1 MALKTMFA
9 ALKAENA
16 KNSFGNIISVA
27 NESSIIRDAMLEE
40 MGEIDVDLAD
50 PDAEE
55 KFKDAAINEDD
66 MDELIEKIPETEID
80 DAAVAVGKLT
90 NQNVPVNDEEYIGAP
105 MESAMED
112 IDVYVPD
119 TIEVE

>member
-27 NESSIIRDAMLEE
+27 NESSIIRDTMLEE
-40 MGEIDVDLAD
+40 MGEIDVDLTD

-66 MDELIEKIPETEID
+66 MDELIDKIPETEID

>member
-9 ALKAENA
+9 ALKKENS
-16 KNSFGNIISVA
+16 KNSFGNMISVA
-27 NESSIIRDAMLEE
+27 NESALIRDVFMEE
-40 MGEIDVDLAD
+40 MDSIDVDLTD

-55 KFKDAAINEDD
+55 KFKDAALNEDE
-66 MDELIEKIPETEID
+66 MDELIDSIPETEID

-105 MESAMED
+105 LDEAMNAVD
-112 IDVYVPD
+112 IYVPD
-119 TIEVE
+119 TEEI

>member
-9 ALKAENA
+9 SLKKENA
-16 KNSFGNIISVA
+16 KNSFGNIIAVA
-27 NESSIIRDAMLEE
+27 NESAEIRDTFMEE
-40 MGEIDVDLAD
+40 MDTPIDVDLND

-55 KFKDAAINEDD
+55 KFKDAALNDDD
-66 MDELIEKIPETEID
+66 MDSLIDSIPETEID

-90 NQNVPVNDEEYIGAP
+90 NQNVPVNPDEYIGAP
-105 MESAMED
+105 MDESMMD

-119 TIEVE
+119 TEEE

>member
-40 MGEIDVDLAD
+40 MGEIDVDLTD